1 MKGKNT
7 RLENWVRQL
16 FGDDRWTL
24 GENTRVF
31 PGPLLK
37 VKEECTSSTVTGG
50 SRLQVTQEGV
60 QGNEAAEW
68 GRAAGPC
75 SATAAVL
82 RASH

>member
-1 MKGKNT
+1 MVPEMKGKNT

-37 VKEECTSSTVTGG
+37 VKEECASSTVTG
-50 SRLQVTQEGV
+50 
-60 QGNEAAEW
+60 EAA
-68 GRAAGPC
+68 AGDSGGC
-75 SATAAVL
+75 AGE
-82 RASH
+82 